1 MHPSLWKISSQPSG
15 SLASPQLKGTCA
27 ANESRLKQGEPFLVI
42 HSPKVRPPTI
52 RASPGPGVKDRDFAE
67 SWWCSGEFRQV
78 WGLGNQVGPRTAD
91 RSVGRNN
98 QDKYSVYSGYIM
110 IIHDISIVG

>member
-78 WGLGNQVGPRTAD
+78 WGLGNQVGPEQQIGQLAEITR
-91 RSVGRNN
+91 
-98 QDKYSVYSGYIM
+98 
-110 IIHDISIVG
+110 IIIAFTVDIS